1 MSEKPIGGEPAGSIG
16 NTAGVT
22 RRRVLAGG
30 GAVAVAG
37 LAGCLGTRNGPVP
50 EPEVTSDRIGD
61 GWRLLDESESTVF
74 EQSYGPVTVTAL
86 EHTRIYEYVSVAEAL
101 SETVGASG
109 SPVVFFA
116 TRIDVRPAIDSLPA
130 GIGRDRLMSEVETA
144 AVDAF
149 RSQLNASGIENVEI
163 VDRGTSTVETGHT
176 ATTWQLGGEFTFDGE
191 VPLPDGSARAISETV
206 EIESRLGVWHDGTDV
221 LVAGGAYPAEP
232 LTQVIDD
239 ALPNLI
245 DAETF
250 LEETADA
257 EAREALA
264 TEPGTFDEEVSALL
278 VSVE

>member
-1 MSEKPIGGEPAGSIG
+1 MNDKPSGGETAGSMG
-16 NTAGVT
+16 DGTGVT
-22 RRRVLAGG
+22 RRRLLAGG
-30 GAVAVAG
+30 AAVAVAG
-37 LAGCLGTRNGPVP
+37 LAGCLGTRDGPVP
-50 EPEVTSDRIGD
+50 EPTVTSDRIDD

-86 EHTRIYEYVSVAEAL
+86 EHTLIYEYVSVAEAL
-101 SETVGASG
+101 SETFGASG

-130 GIGRDRLMSEVETA
+130 DVGRDRLMSEVETA

-163 VDRGTSTVETGHT
+163 VDQGTSTVETGHT
-176 ATTWQLGGEFTFDGE
+176 ATTWKLAGEFAFEGE
-191 VPLPDGSARAISETV
+191 APLPDGSTTSLSETV

-232 LTQVIDD
+232 LTRVIDD
-239 ALPNLI
+239 SLPSVI

-250 LEETADA
+250 LEETADEETRA
-257 EAREALA
+257 ALA
-264 TEPGTFDEEVSALL
+264 TEPAAFDEEISALL